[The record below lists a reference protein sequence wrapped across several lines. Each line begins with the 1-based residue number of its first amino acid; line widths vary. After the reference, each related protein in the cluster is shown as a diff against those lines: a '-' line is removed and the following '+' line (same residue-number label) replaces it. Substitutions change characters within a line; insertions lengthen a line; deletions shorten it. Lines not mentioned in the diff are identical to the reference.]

1 MKELQLVFKTAANT
15 TRNLSISNP
24 KEGLTKEEASQAAAK
39 IMPVLVSKSGVEI
52 VAFVKAVLTTTT
64 KQELE

>member
-1 MKELQLVFKTAANT
+1 MKELQLVFKTATNT
-15 TRNLSISNP
+15 TRNLPISSP